1 MAAKSTERP
10 VGVSKAIGV
19 GFHLLVK
26 RHLEM
31 IMISPL
37 CKSRTFF
44 CAKLSEQ
51 QAISRKNKQ
60 FHLTQDVAFTCTS

>member
-1 MAAKSTERP
+1 MVANSTGRL

-19 GFHLLVK
+19 GFHFLVK

-37 CKSRTFF
+37 CRSRTFF
-44 CAKLSEQ
+44 CSKLSEQ
-51 QAISRKNKQ
+51 QAISRENKQ
-60 FHLTQDVAFTCTS
+60 FHLT